1 MFRRRNNGELIDAS
15 VRLAFSR
22 FPLFFGLTMLA
33 MLPML
38 IFLILML
45 CFQFYA
51 MPDPENL
58 HKMTEMQALKMLLM
72 MAGLGGVVLVGFI
85 PAMWWMG
92 WFHGALYVAIS
103 RAALGGNPTFREA
116 IRYGRSRAFS
126 LSFVDM
132 LIQMGFVCG
141 FVPGFILAAY
151 FWPAAPVI
159 SLENSKFND
168 ALGRSSNLTAGHRWR
183 VLGLFVVMTIL
194 VQMFAGPLTWPF
206 AFAGQFKNQYNLPDW
221 FFPVTAACYALG
233 IFLSFGLQLFTRI
246 AQTLCYLD
254 LRIRKEGIDLL
265 MDGGVDDA
273 PPAIAI

>member
-15 VRLAFSR
+15 VRIAFSR
-22 FPLFFGLTMLA
+22 FSLFFGLTLLA

-38 IFLILML
+38 VFLILML
-45 CFQFYA
+45 WVQYY
-51 MPDPENL
+51 MPDAEGL
-58 HKMTEMQALKMLLM
+58 RTMTEGEGLKMMLAF
-72 MAGLGGVVLVGFI
+72 AGIGVIVLVGFI
-85 PAMWWMG
+85 PSMWWMG

-116 IRYGRSRAFS
+116 VRSGRSRAFS

-132 LIQMGFVCG
+132 LIQMGFACG
-141 FVPGFILAAY
+141 FIPGFIFAAF

-183 VLGLFVVMTIL
+183 VLGLFVVMTFL
-194 VQMFAGPLTWPF
+194 VQMFSGPLMWPF
-206 AFAGQFKNQYNLPDW
+206 AFVSQFKSLYNMPDW
-221 FFPVTAACYALG
+221 VLPLTAASYAIG
-233 IFLSFGLQLFTRI
+233 IFLSLGLQLFIRV

-254 LRIRKEGIDLL
+254 LRIRKEGLDLL
-265 MDGGVDDA
+265 MDGGVEEA
-273 PPAIAI
+273 PPAIAV